1 MSVTFGTDWPTL
13 TIEANFSGSTW
24 TDISAYVRSINTN
37 RPTSNET
44 GKFAAGTATIVLDNR
59 DGRFSPANTAGPYV
73 SGGVS
78 QIVPDVPVRI
88 VAAYNTQTHQLFYG
102 NADDWQDGF
111 PSLGYDAT
119 TTLTLVD
126 PLSTIGEWSGS
137 PVALVGENETSDAR
151 VDRILTAAG
160 WTGPS
165 VTGAGSS
172 RFAATDLSGN
182 GLAQIQ
188 SVVDSEGGFFW
199 FEPDYEGGTTNMLGM
214 FFLGR
219 AGPLAGRSATTWVT
233 FSDTGATTVPFRD
246 LTTSS
251 GRSLVVRTAAFT
263 RNGGVEQV
271 AGSGLPRVV
280 RGGLLQNTDP
290 DVAAV
295 AQLAV
300 DRGNPADAYRIKSL
314 TFDPITR
321 PVHGFGTAIARR
333 MMDRVRV
340 QVTIPASSL
349 VLDQLLLI
357 DGISHSISP
366 MQWSTTYTF
375 ASYAAYS
382 NESVSAWG
390 IDVWDTGEWFY

>member
-24 TDISAYVRSINTN
+24 TDISQWVRSINTN
-37 RPTSNET
+37 RPTSNES

-78 QIVPDVPVRI
+78 LIVPDVPVRI
-88 VAAYNTQTHQLFYG
+88 VAAHGGQTHQLFYG

-111 PSLGYDAT
+111 PALGRDAT

-126 PLSTIGEWSGS
+126 PMSTIADWNGS

-165 VTGAGSS
+165 ATGDGSS
-172 RFAATDLSGN
+172 RFAATDLAGN

-188 SVVDSEGGFFW
+188 AVVDSEGGYFW
-199 FEPDYEGGTTNMLGM
+199 FEPDYSTGTSMLGM

-219 AGPLAGRSATTWVT
+219 TGPLSGRSATTWVT

-263 RNGGVEQV
+263 RTDGVEQV
-271 AGSGLPRVV
+271 AGSGTPRLV
-280 RGGLLQNTDP
+280 RSNLLQNTDP
-290 DVAAV
+290 DVLSV

-321 PVHGFGTAIARR
+321 PVQGFGTAIARR

-349 VLDQLLLI
+349 VLDQLVLI
-357 DGISHSISP
+357 DGISHSITP
-366 MQWSTTYTF
+366 MQWSTTFTF
-375 ASYAAYS
+375 ASYAAFAD
-382 NESVSAWG
+382 ESTSLWG